1 MSYDSYEQVVE
12 AMNDGTLTYE
22 EAVKAFEYYGM
33 SVIETTVTIGG
44 LEDD

>member
-1 MSYDSYEQVVE
+1 MSYDTYEGIVE
-12 AMNDGTLTYE
+12 GMNDGTLSYE

-33 SVIETTVTIGG
+33 QVIETTVTIGG